1 MTAINNGKFVEM
13 FGAGT
18 AAIVSPV
25 GNIYY
30 DGSLKPIPVDLSE
43 NAISQR

>member
-1 MTAINNGKFVEM
+1 MAAVDEGRLVEM

-25 GNIYY
+25 GNIFYE
-30 DGSLKPIPVDLSE
+30 DKLRPIPLDSSPTSLSK
-43 NAISQR
+43 R